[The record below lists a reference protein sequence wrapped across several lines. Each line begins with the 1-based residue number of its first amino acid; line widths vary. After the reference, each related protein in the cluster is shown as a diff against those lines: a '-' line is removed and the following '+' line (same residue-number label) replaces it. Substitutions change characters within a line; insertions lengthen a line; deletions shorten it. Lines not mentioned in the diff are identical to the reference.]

1 MLLACVAIVLGF
13 AALVVSADYFISGA
27 ASMAKHWGM
36 SKLLIGL
43 TIVAF
48 GTSAPEVL
56 VSLFAAL
63 EGSGNLAAG
72 NALGSNLANVG
83 MVLGIT
89 AIIAAIPVGSRLIRN
104 EIPVYFL
111 VCAIAGWVLF
121 DGYVSAVDGIILMV
135 SLLGFMVYLFQVA
148 KTGQEGLVEGDADI
162 EELSHHTFA
171 RAVVYFVLG
180 LAVLLL
186 SANVLVWGAKQL
198 ALAFGVSELVIGLTV
213 VAIGTS
219 LPELAASVSSALKGH
234 HEIAFG
240 NVIGSNIFNLLVV
253 LGLPG
258 LVAPFSLEDSVFSRD
273 FLAMLAL
280 SVLWFVLMLVC
291 VKRRKPFGKLMGI
304 VLLLSYFAYYWLL
317 FQQG

>member
-1 MLLACVAIVLGF
+1 MLLASVAVVLGF
-13 AALVVSADYFISGA
+13 VALVFSADYFISGA

-36 SKLLIGL
+36 PKLLIGL

-48 GTSAPEVL
+48 GTSAPEML

-63 EGSGNLAAG
+63 DGSGNLAAG
-72 NALGSNLANVG
+72 NALGSNLANIG

-111 VCAIAGWVLF
+111 VCALAGWVLF
-121 DGYVSAVDGIILMV
+121 DGEVTFFDGV
-135 SLLGFMVYLFQVA
+135 LLVLGLTGFMVYLFKMA
-148 KTGQEGLVEGDADI
+148 KSGNDGLVEDEAEID
-162 EELSHHTFA
+162 ELSHHSFGK
-171 RAVVYFVLG
+171 AVVYFVLG
-180 LAVLLL
+180 LAVLLI

-240 NVIGSNIFNLLVV
+240 NVIGSNVFNLLVV

-258 LVAPFSLEDSVFSRD
+258 LIAPFTLDASVFGRD
-273 FLAMLAL
+273 FVAMMIL
-280 SVLWFVLMLVC
+280 SVLWFVMMLIC
-291 VKRRKPFGKLMGI
+291 VKRGKPFGKFMGVI
-304 VLLLSYFAYYWLL
+304 LLLGYFAYYWVL